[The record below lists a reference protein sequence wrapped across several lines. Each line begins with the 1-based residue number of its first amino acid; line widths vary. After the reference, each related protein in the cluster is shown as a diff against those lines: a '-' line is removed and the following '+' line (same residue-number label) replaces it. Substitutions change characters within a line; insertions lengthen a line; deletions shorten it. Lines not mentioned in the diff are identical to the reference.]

1 MTKVKKTLTV
11 LIAEEK
17 IRLKKL
23 KKQKLIE
30 DKKATKE
37 MLVELEKFIL
47 LNIDD
52 KEKINEI
59 RTKINEILKI
69 KNNI

>member
-17 IRLKKL
+17 NRFKKL

-37 MLVELEKFIL
+37 MLVQLEKFIFS
-47 LNIDD
+47 NIDD
-52 KEKINEI
+52 KEKINKI
-59 RTKINEILKI
+59 RSKINEILEI
-69 KNNI
+69 N